1 VVRVGLTDN
10 SSVVKSPT
18 SVASVPT
25 LVLAPARLSRSSS
38 RSGKTP
44 PPVGT
49 RVQKER
55 VSPLARFSS
64 GVSIQLLMV
73 PTPAVLLKLA
83 PM

>member
-1 VVRVGLTDN
+1 MTDSN
-10 SSVVKSPT
+10 SVVKSPT

-25 LVLAPARLSRSSS
+25 LVLAPAVLSRSSN
-38 RSGKTP
+38 RSGKVLP
-44 PPVGT
+44 LGE

-64 GVSIQLLMV
+64 GVSSQLLMV
-73 PTPAVLLKLA
+73 PTPLVLLKLA